1 MSSSRS
7 RPGVSPPVNRTIQN
21 KPQGFGRL
29 PNGGLGQRLRTL
41 RVNAGLTQ
49 TDLAGDR
56 FSKEY
61 VSQIERGKTRP
72 TQETIEWLAE
82 RLNVDPG
89 FLASGVA
96 ADERGRIEASLAR
109 AEALSENHEY
119 AESLEEFTRV
129 SPTIAG
135 IAAVELQV
143 RSLSGEAWVRLRL
156 GEVKEAVQLLTR
168 ARAMAEDTM
177 FSDVDRAEILYRL
190 GACRVELAS
199 IQTAISLFNE
209 ALALAENSGLPCDR
223 LRAEIFGYRSRCY
236 RRQRDYEAAREDLER
251 ALELAEAL
259 EDPRSVARVYF
270 HASLVAERQGQWVLA
285 RRYAE
290 QAKAQFEE
298 IADRNAVG
306 KLLNN
311 LGGLSFLLGKPE
323 EAVEQL
329 KESFRVLLE
338 YGTEKDAASAVS
350 SLAQVSLRTGQI
362 EPAEEQARQALKLLG
377 DRVDAVDEIG
387 NAQLVLGRSLMEQG
401 RLDEAAQAF
410 EEAEHSFDQLSS
422 VSHRAAAWI
431 AKGDLAVRRG
441 QDQMAAQLY
450 RRAAEALQDF
460 RF

>member
-1 MSSSRS
+1 
-7 RPGVSPPVNRTIQN
+7 VNRVIQS
-21 KPQGFGRL
+21 KPQRLGRL
-29 PNGGLGQRLRTL
+29 PNGGLGERLRTL
-41 RVNAGLTQ
+41 RINAGLTQ
-49 TDLAGDR
+49 TDLAGER

-72 TQETIEWLAE
+72 TQETIAWLAE
-82 RLNVDPG
+82 QLNVDAG

-109 AEALSENHEY
+109 AEALNQDHQY
-119 AESLEEFTRV
+119 AEALEVFTTV
-129 SPTIAG
+129 LPSIVG
-135 IAAVELQV
+135 IAATELELRALV
-143 RSLSGEAWVRLRL
+143 GEAWGRMRI
-156 GEVKEAVQLLTR
+156 GEVKQAVELLTR
-168 ARAMAEDTM
+168 ARAMAEDAM
-177 FSDVDRAEILYRL
+177 FSDVDRAEILFRL

-199 IQTAISLFNE
+199 IQTALGLFNE
-209 ALALAENSGLPCDR
+209 ALSLAEESGLPCDR
-223 LRAEIFGYRSRCY
+223 LRAEIFGWRSRCY

-259 EDPRSVARVYF
+259 DDPRSVARVYF

-285 RRYAE
+285 RKYAE

-329 KESFRVLLE
+329 TESFRVLLE
-338 YGTEKDAASAVS
+338 YGSEKDAAQAVS

-362 EPAEEQARQALKLLG
+362 QPAEEQARQALKLLG

-387 NAQLVLGRSLMEQG
+387 NARLVLGRSLLEQG
-401 RLDEAAQAF
+401 RLDEAEDAF
-410 EEAEHSFDQLSS
+410 DGAERSFEQLSS
-422 VSHRAAAWI
+422 ISHRAAAWI
-431 AKGDLAVRRG
+431 AKGDLAARRG
-441 QDQMAAQLY
+441 QDQVAAQLY